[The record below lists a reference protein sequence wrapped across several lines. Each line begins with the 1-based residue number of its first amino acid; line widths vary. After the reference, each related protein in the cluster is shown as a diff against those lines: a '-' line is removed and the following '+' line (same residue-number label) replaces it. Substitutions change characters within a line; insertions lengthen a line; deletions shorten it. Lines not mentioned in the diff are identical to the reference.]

1 MTHGRDQN
9 QEQLDPLTPI
19 REALRRVLYS
29 CLRERRLTTGD
40 LSRRLN
46 IKEQEAAALVDPR
59 SRPPI
64 ARLEQTLAV
73 VGKRL
78 VSDVRDAA

>member
-1 MTHGRDQN
+1 MVTIDG
-9 QEQLDPLTPI
+9 LL
-19 REALRRVLYS
+19 AAKAVLYS
-29 CLRERRLTTGD
+29 RMRERRLTTGD

-46 IKEQEAAALVDPR
+46 IREQEAAALVDPR

-64 ARLEQTLAV
+64 ARLEQALSV

-78 VSDVRDAA
+78 VFDVRDAA